1 MEIRWKQRFAE
12 DCRGRESRPGRLY
25 EGIRRI
31 VVGTKRRALF
41 APAFANERLGYDGVW
56 RVSHRIGI
64 SVGIDDA
71 GQSKMAASDIDGVNF
86 CCSFHKR
93 FLFVLRHPRSAAV
106 NGGDA
111 AGFGAQGASGIQP

>member
-1 MEIRWKQRFAE
+1 MPVNPKW
-12 DCRGRESRPGRLY
+12 L
-25 EGIRRI
+25 RRI
-31 VVGTKRRALF
+31 LM
-41 APAFANERLGYDGVW
+41 E
-56 RVSHRIGI
+56 SI
-64 SVGIDDA
+64 
-71 GQSKMAASDIDGVNF
+71 F